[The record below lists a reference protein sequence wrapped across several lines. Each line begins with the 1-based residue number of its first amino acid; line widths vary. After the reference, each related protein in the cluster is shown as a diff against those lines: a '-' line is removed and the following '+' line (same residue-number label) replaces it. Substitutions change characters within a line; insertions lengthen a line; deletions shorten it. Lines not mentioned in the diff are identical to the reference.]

1 MPGIRFDFAVPT
13 ALVLLALLA
22 GTFTALWY
30 YRSTVPPVSRQ
41 TRLLLTALR
50 AASLTS
56 ILLLLGQPLLRL
68 VYTSTEPPSLAVLI
82 DNSASMRI
90 ADRTGSRA
98 EELRTF
104 LSSPSMK
111 DIARKA
117 TLHYYTF
124 GLGLHPIPDPGS
136 DTLSLN
142 EEATNFSSALQALA
156 REKESRHIDAALLIT
171 DGAPS
176 LGRNPLYDAEAMG
189 IPLYTVGI
197 GDTTEPRDLL
207 ITRVAAN
214 QLVYSDIES
223 PVDVTVKSSG
233 YGGERVQVRLLQG
246 TTELARQLITLEAGT
261 REYTVTLRYLPHGE
275 GSVRYTVQADVLPDE
290 LTPANN
296 RSVFV
301 ARILKSKLRVVVLG
315 GFPGPDVTFVGQ
327 TLREEKSFDLRAF
340 TQRLP
345 SGFYEGSLTRSSLD
359 SADCLLFI
367 GFPTQSTPASSFQL
381 VADAVLQQQK
391 PLFILTGQ
399 KIDYEKLRLLG
410 SVVPFSVD
418 VFVPAEQYVN
428 PQVVEAE
435 RLHPLV
441 TLDRQDGIEIW
452 KRLPPLFR
460 SLALFKARPESRT
473 LVFARGENTPV
484 NDPLILTRSVG
495 KQKSLAI
502 TAYGLWRWR
511 LMVQGDP
518 STQDFLAVFLSG
530 AIKWLT
536 APEDSRPVRIVPT
549 QDIFVRGEP
558 AEIVGQVYDQKSS
571 PVDDARITVSVAGDG
586 GTAATQLRPLGSGR
600 YEGSFQGLAEGEYT
614 YRATAEAGGSVIG
627 TDSGKLTIGG
637 VSLELQDTRA
647 NLALLRLLAARTG
660 GRFMGPSD
668 ASSLDSLLTR
678 EPWFLSEETH
688 RTKEI
693 ELWNWRYLLAG
704 IVLLLAV
711 EWGVRRVS
719 GMI

>member
-13 ALVLLALLA
+13 ALVFLALLA
-22 GTFTALWY
+22 GTSAALWY
-30 YRSTVPPVSRQ
+30 YRSTIPPVSRRI
-41 TRLLLTALR
+41 RLLLTALR
-50 AASLTS
+50 AVSFTS
-56 ILLLLGQPLLRL
+56 ILLLLGQPLLQL
-68 VYTSTEPPSLAVLI
+68 VYTSTESPSLAVLI
-82 DNSASMRI
+82 DNSASMRV
-90 ADRTGSRA
+90 ADRAGSRA
-98 EELRTF
+98 EKLRTF
-104 LSSPSMK
+104 LRSHSLK
-111 DIARKA
+111 DVARKA
-117 TLHYYTF
+117 TLGYYTF
-124 GLGLHPIPDPGS
+124 GLGLRSIPDPGS

-156 REKESRHIDAALLIT
+156 REKETRHIDAALLIT
-171 DGAPS
+171 DGSPS
-176 LGRNPLYDAEAMG
+176 LGRNPVYDAEAAG

-197 GDTTEPRDLL
+197 GDTTESRDLL
-207 ITRVAAN
+207 VTKVVAN

-223 PVDVTVKSSG
+223 PVDVTLKSSG

-246 TTELARQLITLEAGT
+246 ATELARQLVTLEAGT

-275 GSVRYTVQADVLPDE
+275 GSLRYTVLADVLPDE
-290 LTPANN
+290 LTPVNN
-296 RSVFV
+296 RTMFV
-301 ARILKSKLRVVVLG
+301 ARILKSKLRVVILG
-315 GFPGPDVTFVGQ
+315 GSPGPDVSVVGQ
-327 TLREEKSFDLRAF
+327 TLREEKSFDVHVF

-367 GFPTQSTPASSFQL
+367 GFPTQSTGAQSFQL
-381 VADAVLQQQK
+381 VADAVMQQQK
-391 PLFILTGQ
+391 PLFILAGQ
-399 KIDYEKLRLLG
+399 KVDYEKLRLLG

-418 VFVPAEQYVN
+418 VFAPTEQYVN
-428 PQVVEAE
+428 AQVVEAE
-435 RLHPLV
+435 SLYPLV
-441 TLDRQDGIEIW
+441 SLDRQNGTEIW

-460 SLALFKARPESRT
+460 SLALFKARPESRA
-473 LVFARGENTPV
+473 LVLARSENAPV
-484 NDPLILTRSVG
+484 NDPLILIRSVG

-518 STQDFLAVFLSG
+518 PTQDFLAAFLSG

-536 APEDSRPVRIVPT
+536 VPEDSRPVRIVPT
-549 QDIFVRGEP
+549 QDLFVRGEP
-558 AEIVGQVYDQKSS
+558 AEFVGQVYDQKSS
-571 PVDDARITVSVAGDG
+571 PLDNARITVSIAGDG
-586 GTAATQLRPLGSGR
+586 GTAATQLRPLGNGR

-647 NLALLRLLAARTG
+647 NFALLRLLAARTG
-660 GRFMGPSD
+660 GRFLGPSD
-668 ASSLDSLLTR
+668 GRSLDSLLTQ
-678 EPWFLSEETH
+678 EPWFLSQETH
-688 RTKEI
+688 HTTEI
-693 ELWNWRYLLAG
+693 ELWNWQYLLAG
-704 IVLLLAV
+704 IVLLLAA